1 VQYNEKKL
9 YVEGIK
15 PYQMIPYFRNNKLH
29 FIGFSYDK
37 IPTGFDTSIELIDGK
52 VPIYFYDIEMDL

>member
-1 VQYNEKKL
+1 
-9 YVEGIK
+9 
-15 PYQMIPYFRNNKLH
+15 MIPYFRNNKLH